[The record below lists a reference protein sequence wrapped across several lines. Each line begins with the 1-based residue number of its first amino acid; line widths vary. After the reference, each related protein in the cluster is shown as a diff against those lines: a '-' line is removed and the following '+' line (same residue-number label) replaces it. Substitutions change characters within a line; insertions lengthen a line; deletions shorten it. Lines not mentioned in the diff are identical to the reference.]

1 MRLRPVC
8 ALPSSAAYLVRA
20 HVQRGRE
27 VDTWAGRQVSCQRR
41 LMLGLVYFSLVA
53 MIVVLSFLVL
63 LYGALALGRAVRW
76 RRSGRESN
84 GAIPQDSGAH
94 CEKWA
99 SEICANLWTSLYLL
113 SSPAGGWA
121 DFEFALLGQ
130 HSSSRTSTLHSTAA
144 AGVKFERAQTKQ
156 WIVATL
162 LSFVSDALVT
172 EPAMELLKVV
182 AALLLMLWQHSVK
195 GAIMHAL
202 AAKRDA
208 ARLRLKLAR
217 AQQIIE
223 ARDRLAGGRDGA
235 PTAAGGGLEGG
246 LASPKGSVGA
256 AGGAPEHAALPELRR
271 YGVADLLSEWPG
283 RR

>member
-1 MRLRPVC
+1 MTIS
-8 ALPSSAAYLVRA
+8 SSAPKRLGLFGPRVRSF
-20 HVQRGRE
+20 
-27 VDTWAGRQVSCQRR
+27 VDTSSHC
-41 LMLGLVYFSLVA
+41 
-53 MIVVLSFLVL
+53 I
-63 LYGALALGRAVRW
+63 
-76 RRSGRESN
+76 RSHF
-84 GAIPQDSGAH
+84 APL
-94 CEKWA
+94 
-99 SEICANLWTSLYLL
+99 CA
-113 SSPAGGWA
+113 
-121 DFEFALLGQ
+121 
-130 HSSSRTSTLHSTAA
+130 AA

-182 AALLLMLWQHSVK
+182 AALLVMLWQHSVK

-223 ARDRLAGGRDGA
+223 ARERLGGGRDGA
-235 PTAAGGGLEGG
+235 SASPTAAGGSFEGG
-246 LASPKGSVGA
+246 LASSMGSPGA
-256 AGGAPEHAALPELRR
+256 AAAGAEHAALPELRR
-271 YGVADLLSEWPG
+271 YGVADLLSGWPG